1 MTEVNSQGG
10 SSSTLDYLD
19 MTSAGLEG
27 DRKREHEVD
36 TDEIEP
42 KKQKLSV
49 DDDWMDDGDLFT
61 KVNIVCFV
69 HIFNLI

>member
-1 MTEVNSQGG
+1 MTEVNSQGS

-19 MTSAGLEG
+19 MTSTGLEG

-61 KVNIVCFV
+61 KVNVVCFV
-69 HIFNLI
+69 HILNLI

>member
-1 MTEVNSQGG
+1 MAEVNSQGS

-27 DRKREHEVD
+27 YRKREHED
-36 TDEIEP
+36 DADEIKP
-42 KKQKLSV
+42 KKQKSSV

-61 KVNIVCFV
+61 KVIAMCFV
-69 HIFNLI
+69 HNINLI